1 MSLKNNLK
9 TVSIVIPCYNEKEY
23 IIRCLDSIA
32 KQSYPKEYITVFI
45 CDGNSTD
52 GTLDLLKA
60 YVLKNHS
67 FILLI
72 NTEKTTPHA
81 LNLGIKNSTSD
92 VVIILGAHSEI
103 DKDFVKQGMEAFSVD
118 PSIMCVGG
126 LLENVY
132 ENETSKTIGLA
143 MSSVFGVGN
152 AHFRTGTKKGY
163 VDTVAFGAY
172 KKEIFE
178 KVGLFNE
185 ELIRNQDDEFN
196 YRVTSSGFK
205 IYLTPEVK
213 CKYFVRASFLKLFKQ
228 YYQYGYWKM
237 YVNVLH
243 KTVTTVRQLVPAA
256 FVIYLFVLLLLAAI
270 NPFLFLIA
278 TSVFALYLTIAIIF
292 AFGQDS
298 NPVTAVKIVYAFI
311 ILHFSY
317 GVGYIQGIMDFLVFG
332 RKIKKAE
339 SLSR

>member
-1 MSLKNNLK
+1 MK
-9 TVSIVIPCYNEKEY
+9 TVTIVIPCYNEKDY
-23 IIRCLDSIA
+23 ILSCMKAIA
-32 KQSYPKEYITVFI
+32 AQTYPSDLIKTFV
-45 CDGNSTD
+45 CDGNSSD
-52 GTLDLLKA
+52 GTQLVIKNYSNKNNRFQLLVNEK
-60 YVLKNHS
+60 
-67 FILLI
+67 
-72 NTEKTTPHA
+72 KTTPHA
-81 LNLGIKNSTSD
+81 LNLGIKNSSSD
-92 VVIILGAHSEI
+92 IIIILGAHSELDI
-103 DKDFVKQGMEAFSVD
+103 DFVKQSIETFSVD

-126 LLENVY
+126 VLENVY

-185 ELIRNQDDEFN
+185 ELVRNQDDEFN

-205 IYLTPEVK
+205 IYLNPDIK
-213 CKYFVRASFLKLFKQ
+213 CKYFVRASYPKLFKQ

-237 YVNVLH
+237 YVNILH
-243 KTVTTVRQLVPAA
+243 KTVTTIRQLVPAA
-256 FVIYLFVLLLLAAI
+256 FVIYLFVLLLLAII
-270 NPFLFLIA
+270 NPFLFLVM
-278 TSVFALYLTIAIIF
+278 TSFFALYLTLSLIF
-292 AFGQDS
+292 AFGQS
-298 NPVTAVKIVYAFI
+298 PNPVTAIKIVYAFI
-311 ILHFSY
+311 ILHFGY

-332 RKIKKAE
+332 RKIKKNE